1 MKVSYRIDE
10 DTLYEEAMQDKDL
23 HGWIKAWSA
32 IQHKYSGLGVVHLNL
47 DKRNYKKVNPFMLL
61 YRFKKVKEVV
71 DAEVA

>member
-1 MKVSYRIDE
+1 MKISYRIDE

-23 HGWIKAWSA
+23 HGWIKTWST

-61 YRFKKVKEVV
+61 YKFKKVEEVIG
-71 DAEVA
+71 AEVE